1 MPRGNLPPPRAT
13 PPVSVMGRR
22 SMTTL
27 DLTHDMR
34 ADVMLERH
42 VAANRAKLV
51 AQSVQV
57 SRNRR
62 NGQYARKKRG

>member
-1 MPRGNLPPPRAT
+1 MTAP
-13 PPVSVMGRR
+13 
-22 SMTTL
+22 TTL
-27 DLTHDMR
+27 ILTHDMR

-51 AQSVQV
+51 AEAVQV

-62 NGQYARKKRG
+62 NGQYAKGKRG